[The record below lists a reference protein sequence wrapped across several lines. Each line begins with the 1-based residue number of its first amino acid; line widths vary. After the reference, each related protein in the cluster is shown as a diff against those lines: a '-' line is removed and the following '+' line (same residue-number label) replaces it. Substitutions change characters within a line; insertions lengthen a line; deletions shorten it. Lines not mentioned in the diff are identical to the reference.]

1 VRPFVFRKLKTGVY
15 FDARFFEG
23 ALNDSQ
29 VAQEQRK
36 AVPQLELILR
46 GTGTSLKSKGVSCST
61 ASERRAK

>member
-29 VAQEQRK
+29 VGTGAAQGGAAAGADTARNRN
-36 AVPQLELILR
+36 QLEI
-46 GTGTSLKSKGVSCST
+46 
-61 ASERRAK
+61 